1 MGSSIV
7 RAGAPF
13 DTSPQ
18 ARRTYIDHG
27 KRRDSGPRRWLRKTM
42 PEVTSRSMVRLCV
55 LLTAMC
61 LATTALAHGGRG
73 ERGGGHQQQMQPQQ
87 RGGGWRGTPPPQ
99 PAPAPRGPGPNQGW
113 RGSAP
118 PPPPPRAAPSGWRGT
133 PTPARPMYAPPGR
146 ARNEA
151 RDWHRGGGWQR
162 QGGWQRHERWQ
173 EHRARDWRAE
183 HRPWG
188 QRGGYGGY
196 YIPQARFERR
206 FGPEHPFRIYRRPV
220 IYQGYPRFAYGGSS
234 FLIVDPWPESW
245 PEDWYTRSDVYVG
258 YDDGYYLY
266 NANDPSV
273 ALAITVM
280 P

>member
-1 MGSSIV
+1 M
-7 RAGAPF
+7 
-13 DTSPQ
+13 
-18 ARRTYIDHG
+18 
-27 KRRDSGPRRWLRKTM
+27 
-42 PEVTSRSMVRLCV
+42 

-61 LATTALAHGGRG
+61 MAAPALAHGGRGGGERGGG

-87 RGGGWRGTPPPQ
+87 RGGGGWRGSPAPQPPPPQ
-99 PAPAPRGPGPNQGW
+99 RGPGPGGGWRGSAAPAPAPRGAGPGGGW
-113 RGSAP
+113 RGSPAP
-118 PPPPPRAAPSGWRGT
+118 A
-133 PTPARPMYAPPGR
+133 PARPMYAPPGR

-162 QGGWQRHERWQ
+162 QGGWQRHGRWE

-206 FGPEHPFRIYRRPV
+206 FGPEHPFRIYSRPV
-220 IYQGYPRFAYGGSS
+220 IYEGYPRFSYGGSS

-266 NANDPSV
+266 NRSDPSV